1 VQRRDPNNV
10 LSSPKHLAEAKR
22 LREEADKLPYGAE
35 KEMLLKKA
43 RRAETA
49 ARAKEWL
56 ASPGLQSPE

>member
-1 VQRRDPNNV
+1 MQRRRFKNI
-10 LSSPKHLAEAKR
+10 LSFPESLAEAER
-22 LREEADKLPYGAE
+22 LREEANKLPYGAE